1 MRPCISP
8 LRGWLKPFK
17 SFPETFVCVAN
28 KDVGKGREQDAVS
41 FARSSIISSGKKL
54 NGEAGLKG
62 GGQDARSKATSITSF
77 ERLELESLRERWV
90 SKYLMESVLLLAM
103 AIVYTCGIT
112 RRVLT

>member
-17 SFPETFVCVAN
+17 SFPETFVFV
-28 KDVGKGREQDAVS
+28 
-41 FARSSIISSGKKL
+41 ARSSIISSGKKL

-77 ERLELESLRERWV
+77 VRLELESLRLRWV
-90 SKYLMESVLLLAM
+90 SKYLMEPVLKSM
-103 AIVYTCGIT
+103 ATGFPMM
-112 RRVLT
+112 LTW